1 MGSDSFRWNQA
12 YPEYINMRILI
23 TSIVDLK
30 KGPHTRLHE
39 FIRYL
44 RKRHDVVVFSVS
56 DWWKAGQTNTKLY
69 TQGLEDVTD
78 GIRTEYF
85 TQQKI
90 SPILQ
95 EVVSAISVCRLLE
108 AMDYRGLDVHL
119 NYNSLISGYFVA
131 RRLRAIGVNTVY
143 DIADNLPQ
151 MIGVSPQIPWIA
163 RPVGKFVGKIMLT
176 KNIGIASRVSF
187 VDTNIQALYPA
198 PPYKAVVIRN
208 GVDVELFSPRQSQTL
223 REKLGIGNDF
233 VVGFVGTMREWV
245 EFEPVFAAVS
255 RLSAEHPDIRILIVG
270 EEGGLDKIKHSAQK
284 FGVLDKTIFTGTAP
298 YRLVPEYISCMDVC
312 LIPFAKHKGMDA
324 GEEGY
329 CPLKLAEYLAC
340 EKPVISTQK
349 TSMPEGIVA
358 YASTA
363 EEYYDRILMLYNN
376 PQLRS
381 EMGLQ
386 GRKII
391 QSSYTWSNSASMLEQ
406 VLMEAAS

>member
-1 MGSDSFRWNQA
+1 
-12 YPEYINMRILI
+12 MRILI

-44 RKRHDVVVFSVS
+44 RKSHDINVLSVN
-56 DWWKAGQTNTKLY
+56 DWWKAGQTDTKVY
-69 TQGLEDVTD
+69 TQGLEDVT
-78 GIRTEYF
+78 GGVHTEYL
-85 TQQKI
+85 TQRRI

-95 EVVSAISVCRLLE
+95 ELTSVVSMGKILE
-108 AMDYRGLDVHL
+108 NIDSPGFDIHL

-131 RRLRAIGVNTVY
+131 RRLRTIGVNTVY

-151 MIGVSPQIPWIA
+151 MIGVSPQIPWVA
-163 RPVGKFVGKIMLT
+163 RPVGRFLGKIMLT
-176 KNIGIASRVSF
+176 KNIGIASRVTF

-198 PPYKAVVIRN
+198 PPYKAVVISN
-208 GVDVELFSPRQSQTL
+208 GVDVELFSPRQSQDL

-270 EEGGLDKIKHSAQK
+270 EEGGLDKIKNSARK
-284 FGVLDKTIFTGTAP
+284 FGLSDKTIFTGTAP
-298 YRLVPEYISCMDVC
+298 YKLVPEYISCMDVC

-324 GEEGY
+324 GEDGF

-340 EKPVISTQK
+340 EKPVISSQK

-363 EEYYDRILMLYNN
+363 EEYYDRIRILYSN
-376 PQLRS
+376 PQLRL
-381 EMGLQ
+381 EMGSR

-391 QSSYTWSNSASMLEQ
+391 QSSHTWLNSASILEK
-406 VLMEAAS
+406 VLIEAAS

>member
-1 MGSDSFRWNQA
+1 MK
-12 YPEYINMRILI
+12 MRILI

-44 RKRHDVVVFSVS
+44 RKSHDINVLSVN
-56 DWWKAGQTNTKLY
+56 DWWKAGQTDTKVY
-69 TQGLEDVTD
+69 TQGLEDVTE
-78 GIRTEYF
+78 GVHMEYF
-85 TQQKI
+85 TQREI

-95 EVVSAISVCRLLE
+95 ELTSVVSIGKILGNIDS
-108 AMDYRGLDVHL
+108 RGFDVHL
-119 NYNSLISGYFVA
+119 NYSSLISGYFVA
-131 RRLRAIGVNTVY
+131 RRLRSMGVKTVY
-143 DIADNLPQ
+143 DIADDLPQ
-151 MIGVSPQIPWIA
+151 MIGVSPQIPGIA
-163 RPVGKFVGKIMLT
+163 RPAGKFIGKIMLT
-176 KNIGIASRVSF
+176 KNIGIASKVTF

-198 PPYKAVVIRN
+198 PSTKAVVIRN
-208 GVDVELFSPRQSQTL
+208 GVDAELFSPHQSQTL
-223 REKLGIGNDF
+223 KEKLGIGNDF

-270 EEGGLDKIKHSAQK
+270 EEGGLGKTMNSARK
-284 FGVLDKTIFTGTAP
+284 FDVLNKTVFAGTVP
-298 YRLVPEYISCMDVC
+298 YNLVPEYISCMDVC

-324 GEEGY
+324 GEDGY

-363 EEYYDRILMLYNN
+363 EEYYDRILMMYNN
-376 PQLRS
+376 PQLRF
-381 EMGLQ
+381 EMGSQ

-391 QSSYTWSNSASMLEQ
+391 QSSYTWLNSASMLEK